1 MKITIKYCT
10 VWNHLPRVV
19 TLLNKILDEYKTN
32 ISNFE
37 LLPSVNG
44 VFDVF
49 IDGALVFSRKAINR
63 MPNENEIEDLIASK
77 M

>member
-1 MKITIKYCT
+1 M
-10 VWNHLPRVV
+10 V
-19 TLLNKILDEYKTN
+19 TLLNKILNEYKTN

-37 LLPSVNG
+37 LLPSTNG

-49 IDGALVFSRKAINR
+49 INDELVFSRKAINR
-63 MPNENEIEDLIASK
+63 MPNENEIEEIIASK

>member
-1 MKITIKYCT
+1 M
-10 VWNHLPRVV
+10 V

-37 LLPSVNG
+37 LLPSTNG

-49 IDGALVFSRKAINR
+49 INDELVFSRKAINR
-63 MPNENEIEDLIASK
+63 MPNENEIEEIIASK